1 MQINIGERIKELRK
15 RDGRKQEDLAKALG
29 VTPQAISRWEA
40 NGGYPDLGM
49 IPSIANFFHITID
62 ELFGYHNDRELIIQE
77 LNDRAQVMLNTQV
90 TRNNDGDMT
99 ECIAFLRKGLA
110 EFPDEPSLKNKLACA
125 LNLQGYRDKDGNP
138 AEYWKEAADLYEEL
152 LEYEHFNILPLISIY
167 SGLGEYKKAER
178 KASEQPSVEISR
190 EVLLGHLGATG
201 SIRDADKSRQY
212 KGEAIL
218 SLLHALRESID
229 EMIATDEELKN
240 SREGIDI
247 LQAVHHLYEQIV
259 GEDCYE
265 YHSDFCFLDLS
276 CVKIAGNIGD
286 YDAALQYY
294 DSAYGHYLR
303 FTDWSKGRYKK
314 WAEQIGE
321 TDKALPAND
330 HFHTKIL
337 RDVSSSTLKVYQC
350 EPALFEN
357 AVSAFPEEVKKLLMD
372 DPKYAEL
379 YDS

>member
-15 RDGRKQEDLAKALG
+15 RNGRKQEDLARALG

-62 ELFGYHNDRELIIQE
+62 ELFGYHNDRDRIIQE
-77 LNDRAQVMLNTQV
+77 LNDRAQAMLNS
-90 TRNNDGDMT
+90 DSDMT
-99 ECIAFLRKGLA
+99 ECIAFLRKGLE
-110 EFPDEPSLKNKLACA
+110 EFPDELSLKYKLACA

-138 AEYWKEAADLYEEL
+138 ARYWEEAADLYEGL
-152 LEYEHFNILPLISIY
+152 LEYEHFSILPLISIY
-167 SGLGEYKKAER
+167 SSLGEYKKAER

-201 SIRDADKSRQY
+201 GISDADKSWQY
-212 KGEAIL
+212 KGEAVL

-247 LQAVHHLYEQIV
+247 LQAVHHLYEKIV

-286 YDAALQYY
+286 YDTALQYY

-303 FTDWSKGRYKK
+303 FMDWSKG
-314 WAEQIGE
+314 
-321 TDKALPAND
+321 AND
-330 HFHTKIL
+330 HDHFQTKIL
-337 RDVSSSTLKVYQC
+337 RNVSSSTLKVYRC

-357 AVSAFPEEVKKLLMD
+357 AISAFPEMVFKFKRPNPSPSRTTPEI
-372 DPKYAEL
+372 PRTEAC
-379 YDS
+379 SWSCNP